1 MSPDH
6 SLDTGFYSTARV
18 DTYRVGALA
27 KCQSPGAP
35 WLEFNEPRFLD

>member
-6 SLDTGFYSTARV
+6 SLDTIARV

-35 WLEFNEPRFLD
+35 WLEFNEPQFLD